1 MKATTDILV
10 MMAKIASP
18 KSINVSHNTYKESK
32 EKRNLKRAISTV
44 TKKIKKRVEPSQK
57 QKRKLKQLRQ
67 RLKIISN
74 EEKLKDANQF
84 NDNLT
89 KILKN
94 NPKKFYK
101 KISSMFYTPQNT
113 GLPKKLVYKD
123 KTYLGKEVLEGFR
136 TLAKDKSLD
145 PKRQVG
151 AKPLD
156 YYNIM
161 RDVVNAKK
169 LELQQD
175 TSEVKKLNLKEYKK
189 LIKKYSEI
197 KPKT

>member
-1 MKATTDILV
+1 
-10 MMAKIASP
+10 
-18 KSINVSHNTYKESK
+18 
-32 EKRNLKRAISTV
+32 
-44 TKKIKKRVEPSQK
+44 
-57 QKRKLKQLRQ
+57 
-67 RLKIISN
+67 
-74 EEKLKDANQF
+74 
-84 NDNLT
+84 
-89 KILKN
+89 
-94 NPKKFYK
+94 
-101 KISSMFYTPQNT
+101 MFYTPQNT

-123 KTYLGKEVLEGFR
+123 KTYLGNEVLEGFR

-151 AKPLD
+151 EKPLD

-189 LIKKYSEI
+189 LIKKSTT
-197 KPKT
+197 K

>member
-1 MKATTDILV
+1 
-10 MMAKIASP
+10 
-18 KSINVSHNTYKESK
+18 
-32 EKRNLKRAISTV
+32 
-44 TKKIKKRVEPSQK
+44 
-57 QKRKLKQLRQ
+57 
-67 RLKIISN
+67 
-74 EEKLKDANQF
+74 
-84 NDNLT
+84 
-89 KILKN
+89 
-94 NPKKFYK
+94 
-101 KISSMFYTPQNT
+101 MFYTPQNT

-123 KTYLGKEVLEGFR
+123 KTYLGNEVLEGFR

-189 LIKKYSEI
+189 LIKKSTT
-197 KPKT
+197 K